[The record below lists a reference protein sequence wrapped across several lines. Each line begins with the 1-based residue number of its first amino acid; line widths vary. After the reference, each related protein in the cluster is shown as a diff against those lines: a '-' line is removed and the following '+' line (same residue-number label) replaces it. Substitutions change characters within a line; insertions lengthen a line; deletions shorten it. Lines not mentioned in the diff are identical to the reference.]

1 MFNLSASATRDDLS
15 LIAVVMKA
23 PSSAIRFKNA
33 TALLDFGFNNFEYKK
48 MINKGDIIK
57 FIKVNKGVK
66 NEVNIIADEGCGS
79 LVQKGNDINIEQK
92 IEMPDVI
99 NAPVKQG
106 DVVGCLKYT
115 LVGETVGECNL
126 VINEDIE
133 KMNLLNM
140 EQHVLDRWFTLLR

>member
-1 MFNLSASATRDDLS
+1 
-15 LIAVVMKA
+15 MKA
-23 PSSAIRFKNA
+23 PSSAIRFKNS
-33 TALLDFGFNNFEYKK
+33 TALLDFGFANFEYKK

-57 FIKVNKGVK
+57 SIKVNKGVK
-66 NEVNIIADEGCGS
+66 DEINIIADEGCGS

-92 IEMPDVI
+92 IELPDVI
-99 NAPVKQG
+99 NAPAKQG

-140 EQHVLDRWFTLLR
+140 EQNVLDRWFTLLR